1 MFSEFLGK
9 LKDQISSHLEP
20 KSTCEEQ
27 QPSLHDVTMVL
38 KEMLPM
44 HDADPLDTFV
54 GGSGN
59 EVNAHSLSKEKIDL
73 RCVGGSNPSKLQ
85 TTPTPS
91 KKLGTESTLA
101 NSAPQIQSVK
111 GVDWVVLQPRSSP
124 SMKVSNK
131 KGGVRLKSPL
141 KCGVFE
147 GHIGHII
154 G

>member
-27 QPSLHDVTMVL
+27 QPSPHDVTMVL
-38 KEMLPM
+38 KEMLCM
-44 HDADPLDTFV
+44 HDANPLDTFV

-111 GVDWVVLQPRSSP
+111 GVDWVVL
-124 SMKVSNK
+124 
-131 KGGVRLKSPL
+131 
-141 KCGVFE
+141 
-147 GHIGHII
+147 
-154 G
+154 